1 MGAPSIAV
9 RGLVAPLSALAIATE
24 GLLAGPVL
32 GTSSSAAGASL
43 RAASPAALLRAPWVA
58 AQVDR
63 LRLSAALGEQ
73 DRRASVPAARRT
85 AVVGVGDRR
94 VSASTPR
101 RTAVVAVADRAA
113 AADTEPDRGADVGR
127 IQRACAIVAVDRTAM
142 ANLDH
147 ITKGDDYTATVTLY
161 EDGALAA
168 GLAGATATLRITD
181 PAGTTTSKAGTV
193 DADAGTVTASWTDTE
208 TTALAVGDHK
218 FDVHVVKSGGVDL
231 TYPKGGGYLTLRV
244 VAPRSG

>member
-1 MGAPSIAV
+1 MPVAR
-9 RGLVAPLSALAIATE
+9 RGLLSPLSALAIATE
-24 GLLAGPVL
+24 GLLGGV
-32 GTSSSAAGASL
+32 TSGASSATAGAAL
-43 RAASPAALLRAPWVA
+43 RAASSAALLGAPWVA
-58 AQVDR
+58 AQVER

-73 DRRASVPAARRT
+73 DRRASVPEAKRT
-85 AVVGVGDRR
+85 AAVGVGDRR
-94 VSASTPR
+94 ASASSLR
-101 RTAVVAVADRAA
+101 RAAVVAVAGRAA
-113 AADTEPDRGADVGR
+113 AAGTQPDRGADVGR

-168 GLAGATATLRITD
+168 GLVGATATLRITD
-181 PAGTTTSKAGTV
+181 PAGATTSKSGTV
-193 DADAGTVTASWTDTE
+193 DAAAGTVTASWTDAE

>member
-1 MGAPSIAV
+1 MDALAIAV
-9 RGLVAPLSALAIATE
+9 RGLGAPLSALAIATE
-24 GLLAGPVL
+24 GLLGAGGGPA
-32 GTSSSAAGASL
+32 SSATAGAAL
-43 RAASPAALLRAPWVA
+43 RTASPAALLGAPWVA
-58 AQVDR
+58 AQVAR
-63 LRLSAALGEQ
+63 LRLSAALGGTERGAGLPST
-73 DRRASVPAARRT
+73 RRA
-85 AVVGVGDRR
+85 
-94 VSASTPR
+94 
-101 RTAVVAVADRAA
+101 AVVAGADRGAA
-113 AADTEPDRGADVGR
+113 SRSPRRVASVAVATRSVSTPTQADRGADVGR

-168 GLAGATATLRITD
+168 GLSGATATLRITD
-181 PAGTTTSKAGTV
+181 PAGTTTSKSGTV
-193 DADAGTVTASWTDTE
+193 DAAAGTVTASWTDAE
-208 TTALAVGDHK
+208 TTALATGDHK

>member
-1 MGAPSIAV
+1 MP
-9 RGLVAPLSALAIATE
+9 
-24 GLLAGPVL
+24 L
-32 GTSSSAAGASL
+32 GTT
-43 RAASPAALLRAPWVA
+43 AALETL
-58 AQVDR
+58 Q
-63 LRLSAALGEQ
+63 
-73 DRRASVPAARRT
+73 
-85 AVVGVGDRR
+85 AVLK
-94 VSASTPR
+94 
-101 RTAVVAVADRAA
+101 
-113 AADTEPDRGADVGR
+113 
-127 IQRACAIVAVDRTAM
+127 AVDPSWRSGA
-142 ANLDH
+142 
-147 ITKGDDYTATVTLY
+147 KGDDYTATVTLY